1 MSTLKSS
8 TKSDSGSPYVYYTV
22 TAEDSGRKEAS
33 VKVKVTIKSH
43 LQSSSSWLGTGA
55 GLKGQV
61 YIGGSWRSITIK
73 KTSSSWSG
81 TSSHSA
87 SDTFTVDGLTAMQTS
102 LTGIKF
108 RVVRTDSNGSSG
120 KLSSR
125 DCNSLSIPKGN
136 ASYSSVKL
144 NAEVSS
150 QAAAKATLSGLTG
163 AVGYT
168 RVICWYRG
176 STLVGTTSISG
187 SSKTASFSR
196 NFTGLYPNTTY
207 TLKAVIHEKSSSGA
221 TISTKTVSVTTKQ
234 ETGTLSTTAGSTY
247 ITLSLSGMYS
257 SPNYDRMLEVWY
269 KKNSESENE
278 YKLFTRKK
286 NSSESETMT
295 ITGLIS
301 NELYD
306 IKTVIKNGETNLK
319 TLTASV
325 RTLEDSSL
333 VPYAFITDVTQ
344 QLGTRTCA
352 LRWMTDKDVPGT
364 VYKVQAKAGAEW
376 ETVATAT
383 NILSP
388 IAVTSPAGNADVTF
402 RISSQNNN
410 VASGTVNLSNEVSL
424 YVRDDFLWDS
434 DKVADDPVIITAN
447 EWNRLRDYAIAK
459 AAAAGMSL
467 NISKVVSG
475 DRITA
480 RAYNAMK
487 NAISAV
493 SYIDIDDKSE
503 GDVIYAADIDALR
516 IAVNKT

>member
-1 MSTLKSS
+1 MSTLISS

-22 TAEDSGRKEAS
+22 TAEDSGRKEDS

-43 LQSSSSWLGTGA
+43 LQTSSSWLGTGS

-81 TSSHSA
+81 TGSHSA

-102 LTGIKF
+102 LAGIKF

-125 DCNSLSIPKGN
+125 DCNNLSIPKGN

-144 NAEVSS
+144 TAEASS
-150 QAAAKATLSGLTG
+150 QAAVKATLSGLAS

-176 STLVGTTSISG
+176 STLVGTTSIAG
-187 SSKTASFSR
+187 SSKTTSFSR

-207 TLKAVIHEKSSSGA
+207 TLKAVIREKSSSGA
-221 TISTKTVSVTTKQ
+221 VISTKTVSVTTKQ
-234 ETGTLSTTAGSTY
+234 ETGALSVSAGSTY

-257 SPNYDRMLEVWY
+257 SPNYDRMLDVWY
-269 KKNSESENE
+269 KKNSETEGE
-278 YKLFTRKK
+278 YKLFTRRK
-286 NSSESETMT
+286 NSAASETMT

-306 IKTVIKNGETNLK
+306 IKAVIKNGETSLK

-325 RTLEDSSL
+325 RTLEDSNL
-333 VPYAFITDVTQ
+333 VPHAFITAITQ
-344 QLGTRTCA
+344 QLGSRICV
-352 LRWMTDKDVPGT
+352 LRWITDKDIAGT
-364 VYKVQAKAGAEW
+364 VYSVQANAGSGW
-376 ETVATAT
+376 ETVSTAA

-388 IAVTSPAGNADVTF
+388 IAVTSPAGNTDVTF

-410 VASGTVNLSNEVSL
+410 VASGTVNLSNEVSI
-424 YVRDDFLWDS
+424 YVRDDFVWDS
-434 DKVADDPVIITAN
+434 DKVAGASVVITAN
-447 EWNRLRDYAIAK
+447 EWNRLGDYAIAK
-459 AAAAGMSL
+459 AAAAGISL
-467 NISKVVSG
+467 NVPKVVSG

-480 RAYNAMK
+480 RSYNAMK

-493 SYIDIDDKSE
+493 NYVDIEDKSE

-516 IAVNKT
+516 IAINKT